1 MQLFEQDLFSSAG
14 VQGMPVIVVHE
25 PEQTMADK
33 INGAI
38 EAVKRVVR
46 VGKQPVVAWSGG
58 KDSSVTLNIAF
69 TAIRELATEGFSVP
83 TLNVMHSDTRMEN
96 PVIHCYNQS
105 QMQKMQAYAS
115 DVGINM
121 KVWVAKPGLSND
133 YLVSLVGGRIIASVG
148 SNAKCQ
154 QMTKADPLKRVKKAI
169 LRDIAVRLGRKC
181 TDDDIVSLIGTRFDE
196 SVQRE
201 RKMSER
207 GESAFEAVN
216 IAAGTGGYDW
226 VLSPIAEMTTMDVF
240 SYIGQVIAGRI
251 ECYDRFNQL
260 VEIYRDM
267 NGGDCMVNVSL
278 AGKQTERPACGHR
291 TGCWSCTRVS
301 RNSSAE
307 SMIAKEGGEYD
318 WLKPLNDLRNYIK
331 ARHFDPNA
339 RCWLA
344 RTVDKEMGTIKIAP
358 NSYSPA
364 FTKELLG
371 IMLTIQLDEFDAARQ
386 AGLKPR
392 FALLDLQQLLAVE
405 ALWGRYGYQEPFTA
419 MRVFLEVY
427 EQGARYEI
435 PDIVSIQKYTEA
447 DLRYQEIVVAFCDD
461 EYQGMFNGL
470 RSISH
475 AAADAESLTTR
486 RNGLTVMDVI
496 TSSGFEIDREGAEL
510 FMNLELDNALS
521 RVTFDQAPTAG
532 LHYLFG
538 LGTIAIYKGDH
549 ADWDRIMRMSNQIF
563 RHGLQPILHDR
574 AKLLQKLGGSAL
586 GQIELQLSS

>member
-1 MQLFEQDLFSSAG
+1 MQLFDVDLFSSAG
-14 VQGMPVIVVHE
+14 VQEMPANVVRG
-25 PEQTMADK
+25 PEKTLTEK
-33 INGAI
+33 IAGAVD
-38 EAVKRVVR
+38 AVKRVVR
-46 VGKQPVVAWSGG
+46 AGKQPVVAWSGG
-58 KDSSVTLNIAF
+58 KYSSVTLNIAL
-69 TAIRELATEGFSVP
+69 TAIRELATEGFAVP

-105 QMQKMQAYAS
+105 QMQQMQAYAKAA
-115 DVGINM
+115 GIEM

-169 LRDIAVRLGRKC
+169 LRDVAARLGRKC

-216 IAAGTGGYDW
+216 LAAAAGGHDW

-251 ECYDRFNQL
+251 ECYDSFHQL
-260 VEIYRDM
+260 VEVYRDM
-267 NGGDCMVNVSL
+267 NGGDCMVNVYL
-278 AGKQTERPACGHR
+278 AGKQSERPACGHR

-301 RNSSAE
+301 RDSSAE

-331 ARHFDPNA
+331 ARHFDPSA

-344 RTVDKEMGTIKIAP
+344 RTIDKETGTIKIAP

-371 IMLTIQLDEFDAARQ
+371 IMLTIQLDEFDAAQQ
-386 AGLKPR
+386 AGIKPR
-392 FALLDLQQLLAVE
+392 FTLLDIQQLLAVE
-405 ALWGRYGYQEPFTA
+405 ALWGRYGYQKPFTA

-427 EQGARYEI
+427 EQGVRYEI
-435 PDIVSIQKYTEA
+435 PDIAALPKYTEA
-447 DLRYQEIVVAFCDD
+447 DLRYPEVEVPFCDD
-461 EYQGMFNGL
+461 QYQGMFNGL

-475 AAADAESLTTR
+475 AAADAEFLTTTR
-486 RNGLTVMDVI
+486 SGMVVMDVV

-510 FMNLELDNALS
+510 FVNFELDNALS
-521 RVTFDQAPTAG
+521 RVTFDQSPTAG
-532 LHYLFG
+532 LHYLMG

-549 ADWDRIMRMSNQIF
+549 GDWDRMMRMSNQIF
-563 RHGLQPILHDR
+563 RSDLQPILHDR
-574 AKLLQKLGGSAL
+574 AALITRLGGNSL
-586 GQIELQLSS
+586 GQIDLF